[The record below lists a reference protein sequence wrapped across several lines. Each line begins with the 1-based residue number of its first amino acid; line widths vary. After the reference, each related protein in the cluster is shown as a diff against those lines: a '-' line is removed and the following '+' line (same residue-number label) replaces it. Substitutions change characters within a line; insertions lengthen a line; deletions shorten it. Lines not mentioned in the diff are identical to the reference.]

1 MIITKVKV
9 QSINYIAINAR
20 ALNTLTGYAISLGG
34 VYVCDNTHD
43 EILETI
49 NFKGRI
55 IFWWNIFGKKSW
67 N

>member
-55 IFWWNIFGKKSW
+55 IF
-67 N
+67 